1 MTIGFVFLGIAIVAL
16 IFAFVKRGNADR
28 SSNVTNSS
36 LDTSETEPSRFID
49 NTVNTNETTSNE
61 QSRYEY
67 FIEKYNKAEKKV
79 IEKAE
84 KEIQNVHA
92 LLEGT
97 TNPTKRMFLQSYIDH
112 YKYDCISRLSNF
124 SKFNEEY
131 MKDELDV
138 CFEKA
143 AEKIVAAHKFNFSD
157 FNDWFGYTFGF
168 ERELFIENQLY
179 ECGIISKEFE
189 GSGYTVMLS
198 NPAQLSRVIK
208 KCRGKSLLSVEDKQK
223 LNEYFEQ
230 RRQEIVGDHALFT
243 VLQFDK
249 EKEDSYMAVIQAYDA
264 LSKCKSKWEI
274 ISSHTNTE
282 AKSSA
287 SNIVDKK
294 STYSFYKKS
303 FNFIKPLKDVGAPYF
318 EFKQGGMSFYIYPD
332 FIIAARSATNF
343 DVIEMKDFG
352 IEFKKQ
358 NFIESVDALA
368 PKDAKLVRYTY
379 KFVNRDGSRDGRY
392 TNNPR
397 FGVYEYGDITFNP
410 YQLTLEFSS
419 SEFAETFYRR
429 IQILK
434 NGGKEFT
441 DSNFGATEA
450 FFNKANAVAQPLCKF
465 YDELQGNRLIVL
477 AIDGVISDAVGD
489 AKSKVRNLFLSDLIK
504 CFEHLGHDATN
515 LQTRE
520 GLPMAIVEAHTISDV
535 QTTFNTIQKEQYQK
549 VVESLNKVNKSA
561 KEAFLKDRSEDFFFM
576 NEVFKACGVNE
587 LRTQYFSLLYRFF
600 SVIAKAD
607 DTITQEEGKWLER
620 LMSLSQTSK
629 KYETDAFVVTGNVIE
644 WKTEDKKQQPKE
656 KQESDMTNKANPIEE
671 LQTLIGLSEVKKEVE
686 ALANF
691 VKIQKEREKKGMKA
705 VGLSYH
711 CVFTGNPGTGKTTV
725 ARILAEIY
733 RDLGILKKGHLV
745 ETDRSGLV
753 AEYVGQ
759 TAVKTNK
766 IIDSALDGVLF
777 IDEAYSL
784 VQGGGNDYGQEA
796 ISTLLKRMED
806 DRDRLIV
813 VLAGYSE
820 DMKRFI
826 DSNPGLQS
834 RFNRYIHFDDYTTDE
849 LNQIF
854 LLNVDKNQYV
864 LDEEGQ
870 TLLTQILNFAVEH
883 KDKNFGNGRYVR
895 NLFEKT
901 IQNQA
906 MRLSCQPN
914 ITTDELSMLKAKD
927 LPTNKQ

>member
-1 MTIGFVFLGIAIVAL
+1 M
-16 IFAFVKRGNADR
+16 K
-28 SSNVTNSS
+28 
-36 LDTSETEPSRFID
+36 
-49 NTVNTNETTSNE
+49 
-61 QSRYEY
+61 QS
-67 FIEKYNKAEKKV
+67 
-79 IEKAE
+79 
-84 KEIQNVHA
+84 
-92 LLEGT
+92 
-97 TNPTKRMFLQSYIDH
+97 
-112 YKYDCISRLSNF
+112 
-124 SKFNEEY
+124 
-131 MKDELDV
+131 
-138 CFEKA
+138 
-143 AEKIVAAHKFNFSD
+143 
-157 FNDWFGYTFGF
+157 
-168 ERELFIENQLY
+168 
-179 ECGIISKEFE
+179 
-189 GSGYTVMLS
+189 
-198 NPAQLSRVIK
+198 
-208 KCRGKSLLSVEDKQK
+208 
-223 LNEYFEQ
+223 
-230 RRQEIVGDHALFT
+230 
-243 VLQFDK
+243 
-249 EKEDSYMAVIQAYDA
+249 
-264 LSKCKSKWEI
+264 
-274 ISSHTNTE
+274 
-282 AKSSA
+282 
-287 SNIVDKK
+287 
-294 STYSFYKKS
+294 
-303 FNFIKPLKDVGAPYF
+303 
-318 EFKQGGMSFYIYPD
+318 
-332 FIIAARSATNF
+332 
-343 DVIEMKDFG
+343 
-352 IEFKKQ
+352 
-358 NFIESVDALA
+358 
-368 PKDAKLVRYTY
+368 
-379 KFVNRDGSRDGRY
+379 
-392 TNNPR
+392 
-397 FGVYEYGDITFNP
+397 
-410 YQLTLEFSS
+410 
-419 SEFAETFYRR
+419 
-429 IQILK
+429 
-434 NGGKEFT
+434 
-441 DSNFGATEA
+441 
-450 FFNKANAVAQPLCKF
+450 
-465 YDELQGNRLIVL
+465 
-477 AIDGVISDAVGD
+477 
-489 AKSKVRNLFLSDLIK
+489 
-504 CFEHLGHDATN
+504 
-515 LQTRE
+515 
-520 GLPMAIVEAHTISDV
+520 
-535 QTTFNTIQKEQYQK
+535 
-549 VVESLNKVNKSA
+549 
-561 KEAFLKDRSEDFFFM
+561 
-576 NEVFKACGVNE
+576 
-587 LRTQYFSLLYRFF
+587 
-600 SVIAKAD
+600 
-607 DTITQEEGKWLER
+607 
-620 LMSLSQTSK
+620 
-629 KYETDAFVVTGNVIE
+629 
-644 WKTEDKKQQPKE
+644 KE
-656 KQESDMTNKANPIEE
+656 KQESDMMNEANPIEE